1 MGNELTNEQFTAIRR
16 SIDLGRTLREDIPEI
31 GDLFREGNYLSTISE
46 ELNIISRYGV
56 TDNVAMFGVHHAISG
71 HDGSFNLDSYVGL
84 IPDEDERKRLGRK
97 QRQKLGVWGI

>member
-31 GDLFREGNYLSTISE
+31 AELYRKGNYLSTIAE
-46 ELNIISRYGV
+46 ELDIRSRYGV

-71 HDGSFNLDSYVGL
+71 HDGSFNLDSYVRL
-84 IPDEDERKRLGRK
+84 IPDEEERRELGRK
-97 QRQKLGVWGI
+97 RRYHG